1 MQPSQV
7 GNPIQTRVVCASI
20 RPSVTSDKV
29 RVRTIRVN
37 VLVTLDR
44 VNLDL
49 LCPRWLPHCYHVGW
63 SGCCGRIRL
72 AERRIRRWRGTYA
85 CVRGAY
91 DRLWGAYACRR
102 GAYAY
107 RRGAYTCR
115 KGTYAC
121 IKGTYGRLWGAYT
134 YQRGAYT
141 YWKGAASAVCA
152 PTSAVCTLPSAMRA
166 PYTC

>member
-1 MQPSQV
+1 MNHKSEIRPNPNWDNGPLLDDQGFQNVISRKNIHMRFWPPRWDKQDLPLPPRRQTPRITITNRLHLPMQPSQV

-91 DRLWGAYACRR
+91 DRLWGA
-102 GAYAY
+102 
-107 RRGAYTCR
+107 
-115 KGTYAC
+115 
-121 IKGTYGRLWGAYT
+121 
-134 YQRGAYT
+134 
-141 YWKGAASAVCA
+141 
-152 PTSAVCTLPSAMRA
+152 
-166 PYTC
+166 